1 MPPASAPR
9 PASLGTKLI
18 VATVLVAGVIASGGF
33 YRFAQN
39 RAERERAAELSRQ
52 IESRHALI
60 RDTLG
65 SYQECV
71 FALKLLVTENE
82 ALGRA
87 GFARAA
93 QVLLQRHPGILA
105 LEWAPRVTAAQR
117 ADWERAGAAD
127 FGSGFQ
133 IVQRRREGGDMRAE
147 SRPEY
152 FPVWFAEPLAENRQ
166 VIGSDIAISPLGT
179 SLELARQ
186 TGAIGIS
193 GQIRLVYEKTR
204 DNGIIMLAPVSAA
217 AEAEPRFLGYVLA
230 VFRAKDL
237 FIQPWRQVAAT
248 KIDVLFVDESAA
260 RPDRRV
266 LYYHSAGPVANARA
280 PTEAEFAA
288 GELRRVPLEIGG
300 RSWTIH
306 YRVHA
311 GTAPTLFL
319 PLAALLLGLACTGLL
334 AVFLTL
340 SARHTRVV
348 EHQVAQRTAEL
359 AESRRH
365 FETLVQSLPGMAY
378 RCLYDSQL
386 AVLYVSDGALALTG
400 HPAEDLTAHRVHFR
414 DLIHPDD
421 VERVRA
427 ATRDGL
433 QARRDIEVEFRLL
446 TRGGEEKWV
455 LSRCRGVF
463 AADGPLL
470 FLEGLAIDI
479 TAQKRA
485 EAHRL
490 ELERRLLDGQKYE
503 CIGLLAGGIAHDFN
517 NLLTP
522 ILGNATLARLAL
534 PSGSPLDPQLRAIET
549 ASLRAAE
556 LCQQML
562 AYAGMGRLNIEP
574 ADLSVLVENLR
585 PLVEV
590 ALVRRA
596 SLHLALTPALPAVL
610 VDSALIRQS
619 VMNLILNAAEAIG
632 ESGGEITLSTG
643 LMRADRATLAACA
656 AGAALP
662 PGDYVYLE
670 VRDTGAGMTPE
681 TVSKI
686 FDPFF
691 TTKFTGRGLG
701 LSAVI
706 GTVRGHKGA
715 LRVESALGRGSVVR
729 VLLPPAPGAAPLPP
743 RAAVPVS
750 TGWRHAG
757 RALVIDDDELVRI
770 LNAQMVRSFGFEPV
784 TASDGRAGVAA
795 YRDNPDRFDLVLLDL
810 IMPGLSGEDT
820 LIALREVRPDVRVL
834 IISGHGADDV
844 MARHSGG
851 SGRLAFLQ
859 KPFKRDALEQKL
871 RELVG

>member
-1 MPPASAPR
+1 M
-9 PASLGTKLI
+9 
-18 VATVLVAGVIASGGF
+18 
-33 YRFAQN
+33 
-39 RAERERAAELSRQ
+39 
-52 IESRHALI
+52 
-60 RDTLG
+60 
-65 SYQECV
+65 
-71 FALKLLVTENE
+71 
-82 ALGRA
+82 
-87 GFARAA
+87 
-93 QVLLQRHPGILA
+93 
-105 LEWAPRVTAAQR
+105 
-117 ADWERAGAAD
+117 
-127 FGSGFQ
+127 
-133 IVQRRREGGDMRAE
+133 
-147 SRPEY
+147 
-152 FPVWFAEPLAENRQ
+152 
-166 VIGSDIAISPLGT
+166 
-179 SLELARQ
+179 
-186 TGAIGIS
+186 
-193 GQIRLVYEKTR
+193 
-204 DNGIIMLAPVSAA
+204 
-217 AEAEPRFLGYVLA
+217 
-230 VFRAKDL
+230 
-237 FIQPWRQVAAT
+237 
-248 KIDVLFVDESAA
+248 FVDESAT

-266 LYYHSAGPVANARA
+266 LYFHPAAEVSKANP
-280 PTEAEFAA
+280 PTEAEFVAS
-288 GELRRVPLEIGG
+288 EFRRLPLIFGG
-300 RSWTIH
+300 RTWTIH
-306 YRVHA
+306 YRVVA
-311 GTAPTLFL
+311 GAASSSFM
-319 PLAALLLGLACTGLL
+319 PLAALGLGLVCTGLL
-334 AVFLTL
+334 AVFLTF

-348 EHQVAQRTAEL
+348 EHEVSLRTAEL

-400 HPAEDLTAHRVHFR
+400 HAPEDLTAHRVHFR

-433 QARRDIEVEFRLL
+433 QARRNIEVEFRLI
-446 TRGGEEKWV
+446 TRSGEEKWV

-463 AADGPLL
+463 APEGTLL

-485 EAHRL
+485 EADRL

-534 PSGSPLDPQLRAIET
+534 PPGSPLDPQLRAIET

-574 ADLSVLVENLR
+574 ADLSVVVENLR

-596 SLHLALTPALPAVL
+596 SLHLALTPALPAVM
-610 VDSALIRQS
+610 VDAALIRQS

-643 LMRADRATLAACA
+643 LVRADRAALAACA
-656 AGAALP
+656 VGATLP
-662 PGDYVYLE
+662 PGNYVYLE
-670 VRDTGAGMTPE
+670 VRDTGGGMPPE
-681 TVSKI
+681 TVAKI

-691 TTKFTGRGLG
+691 TTKFAGRGLG

-715 LRVESALGRGSVVR
+715 LLVESTPGRGSVFR
-729 VLLPPAPGAAPLPP
+729 LLLPPAPGAAPLPP
-743 RAAVPVS
+743 RAEVPVS

-757 RALVIDDDELVRI
+757 RVLVIDDDELVRS
-770 LNAQMVRSFGFEPV
+770 LNAQMVKSFGLEPV
-784 TASDGRAGVAA
+784 TASDGRAGLAA
-795 YRDNPDRFDLVLLDL
+795 FRENPGGFDLVLLDL
-810 IMPGLSGEDT
+810 IMPGLSGEET
-820 LIALREVRPDVRVL
+820 LIALREMRPDVRVL
-834 IISGHGADDV
+834 IISGHSAGDV
-844 MARHSGG
+844 MGRQSGG
-851 SGRLAFLQ
+851 SGPLAFLQ

-871 RELVG
+871 RELLG